1 MFHVEEDKIDAGDIQ
16 DLSDTGCIEF
26 EQCVANLE
34 AFFAKKASQILL
46 LHEHIP
52 WMIRVRCRFFDS
64 LMTGTAGAIAPRPR
78 VCGNGRSVTLVVV
91 GLYAGAKDGYCL
103 V

>member
-1 MFHVEEDKIDAGDIQ
+1 VFHVQEDKIDAGDIQ

-52 WMIRVRCRFFDS
+52 
-64 LMTGTAGAIAPRPR
+64 
-78 VCGNGRSVTLVVV
+78 
-91 GLYAGAKDGYCL
+91 
-103 V
+103 